1 MNMGRI
7 QDTKKGNNM
16 TIKKRISRPSRSSF
30 NQFFTG
36 PAVKYIAGGL
46 AAAVLT
52 RLVSRLSGRYPE
64 LSKFLEDNID
74 VLEENVDQFKH
85 QLTSETS
92 RSRH

>member
-1 MNMGRI
+1 MTR
-7 QDTKKGNNM
+7 KK
-16 TIKKRISRPSRSSF
+16 TISKPSRGSVNDFLTS
-30 NQFFTG
+30 

-46 AAAVLT
+46 AAAALT

-64 LSKFLEDNID
+64 LARFLEENIE

-92 RSRH
+92 RSHH